1 MLDCHGFVK
10 GIIAKDFNETANK
23 YRHERFVEPILS
35 VIVSLPKEELANLA
49 EALVNLTSIK
59 RRFSEEL
66 ETVGGP
72 IDVAL
77 ITKGDGFVWIKRKHY
92 FSAELNPHF
101 INSYLKLKEGYHH
114 E

>member
-59 RRFSEEL
+59 RRFSE
-66 ETVGGP
+66 
-72 IDVAL
+72 
-77 ITKGDGFVWIKRKHY
+77 
-92 FSAELNPHF
+92 
-101 INSYLKLKEGYHH
+101 
-114 E
+114 